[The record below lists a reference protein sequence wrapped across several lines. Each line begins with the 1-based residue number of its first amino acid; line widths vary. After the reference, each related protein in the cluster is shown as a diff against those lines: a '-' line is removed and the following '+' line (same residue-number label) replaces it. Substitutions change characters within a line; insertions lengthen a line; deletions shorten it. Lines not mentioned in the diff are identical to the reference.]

1 MCPSG
6 VPGSTSLLRPECAPF
21 PPPPMPAEEPSTPP
35 TCSET
40 PAVRLCHTA
49 GKSKDEN
56 CLCLLIYTLTRYQL
70 LCLRE
75 YPGCFHDDCLM
86 EINRV

>member
-6 VPGSTSLLRPECAPF
+6 VPGSTSPLRPERAPF

-40 PAVRLCHTA
+40 PAMRLRHTT
-49 GKSKDEN
+49 GKSKEES
-56 CLCLLIYTLTRYQL
+56 CLSPQSHFDSLPASLF
-70 LCLRE
+70 RE
-75 YPGCFHDDCLM
+75 YPGCFRDDCLM